1 MLTKDYFLETFY
13 DTLITMADD
22 RVAQVRME
30 FAKALLD
37 IKPYIET
44 DQ

>member
-1 MLTKDYFLETFY
+1 MDYFLETFY

-22 RVAQVRME
+22 RVPQVRME

-37 IKPYIET
+37 IKPYIES
-44 DQ
+44 D